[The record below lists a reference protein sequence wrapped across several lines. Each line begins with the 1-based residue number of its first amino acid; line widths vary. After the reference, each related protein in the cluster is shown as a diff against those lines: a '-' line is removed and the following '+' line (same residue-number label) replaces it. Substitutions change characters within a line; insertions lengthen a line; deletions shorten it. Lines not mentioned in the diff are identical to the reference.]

1 MFQLNFQKRVDI
13 VDIEIEKVKDFNE
26 LAEVA
31 KLAEKI
37 WHECFVGI
45 ISNGQIDYMV
55 EKFQSL
61 DAMKNQ
67 IANQNYTYFAVY
79 CDSELCGYI
88 GVKPE
93 SDDRFFL
100 SKLYLHESKRG
111 KGIASVMLKKVF
123 DEAHK
128 IGKKRVYL
136 TVNKHNSHAVDVY
149 KKTGFI
155 VSDTAVTDIGNG
167 YIMDDFIMEYKL

>member
-13 VDIEIEKVKDFNE
+13 VDIEIEKVKDLNE

-31 KLAEKI
+31 ELAEKI

-45 ISNGQIDYMV
+45 ISNGQIDYMI

-67 IANQNYTYFAVY
+67 VENQNYTYFSVY
-79 CDSELCGYI
+79 CDNELCGYI

-93 SDDRFFL
+93 LDDRFFL
-100 SKLYLHESKRG
+100 SKLYLHKSKRG
-111 KGIASVMLKKVF
+111 KGVASVMLKKVF
-123 DEAHK
+123 DEVRK

-136 TVNKHNSHAVDVY
+136 TVNKYNSHAVNVY

-167 YIMDDFIMEYKL
+167 YVMDDFIMEYKL